1 MLVNIDIKLSI
12 LCIKWA
18 PSGKK
23 FGLGASCNTVAIG
36 FNNI

>member
-12 LCIKWA
+12 LCVKWA

-23 FGLGASCNTVAIG
+23 FALGASCNTVGIG
-36 FNNI
+36 FYNI